1 MARRAHLLRHNRG
14 ARLPDL
20 VIAFDTETDPVQ
32 LEPGLVEARLRFGW
46 MAVTRRHR
54 GDRWTPPRWRRFTT
68 AADFWRYVDL
78 AITAHRTAVLVAH
91 NVGFDFRVVDGF
103 RELPA
108 RGWELR
114 GAVIDD
120 PPTILRWRKGRRGI
134 KVLDTL
140 NYYRTRLKDVGA
152 SLGLAKLDHDLVWG
166 DQEADDAYC
175 RRDVEIVLA
184 ALQGIIR
191 RTAELDLGSFA
202 STFPGL
208 AFTAF
213 RHRHLHVPV
222 LIDDNGPALAL
233 ARRSYVGGRTEAFRL
248 GRIPGRVRVYDFVS
262 MYPAVMATEPVPT
275 VLRGV
280 YRRIP
285 AAEVL
290 ELTAEAG
297 AIADV
302 TLDTDTADY
311 PYLADDRLLFP
322 VGRFRTVLARPE
334 LRHAAERGRVRQVHQ
349 LALYDQA
356 VLFATYVAEWWERRA
371 AALAAGDLAEADFC
385 KRMMNAL
392 YGKFGQ
398 TGRTWETLDEADA
411 GEVRTWVELDLATGQ
426 VRRMRQLAGLV
437 QVLAA
442 EPEARD
448 SHPAIAS
455 TITAAARLRLLAAME
470 AVGRP
475 RVVYVDTDS
484 LFVTSGRPGPS
495 WAALE
500 GRGLGQAKLERTIRA
515 LTIHGLKD
523 YQADGV
529 RKLKGV
535 RAAAVEVE
543 PGVFTQETFEG
554 LKGALARGDVGRQ
567 LIRETRKVLDRT
579 YHKGTFQADG
589 TIRPYRLGGTWG
601 A

>member
-1 MARRAHLLRHNRG
+1 MARLAHLLKHNRG

-20 VIAFDTETDPVQ
+20 LIAFDTETDPIPVV
-32 LEPGLVEARLRFGW
+32 PGTIEARLRFGW

-54 GDRWTPPRWRRFTT
+54 GMSWTPPRWRRFTT
-68 AADFWRYVDL
+68 GDDFWRFVEL
-78 AITAHRTAVLVAH
+78 AITANRTAVLVAH

-103 RELPA
+103 RALPA

-120 PPTILRWRKGRRGI
+120 PPTILRWRKARRGI
-134 KVLDTL
+134 RVLDTL
-140 NYYRTRLKDVGA
+140 NYYRTSLAQVGD
-152 SLGLAKLDHDLVWG
+152 SIGLPKLDHDLRWG
-166 DQEADDAYC
+166 DQERDDAYC
-175 RRDVEIVLA
+175 RRDTEIVLEA
-184 ALQGIIR
+184 MKGIIR

-208 AFTAF
+208 AFNAF
-213 RHRHLHVPV
+213 RHRHLTAPV
-222 LIDDNGPALAL
+222 LIDDNGPALEL

-248 GRIPGRVRVYDFVS
+248 GRVPGHVRVYDFVS
-262 MYPAVMATEPVPT
+262 MYPAVMAAEPVPT

-285 AAEVL
+285 VP
-290 ELTAEAG
+290 ELSSMLAQYG
-297 AIADV
+297 AVADV
-302 TLDTDTADY
+302 TLETDTADY
-311 PYLADDRLLFP
+311 PLLDADRLLFP

-334 LRHAAERGRVRQVHQ
+334 LTHAAERGRIVRVHQ
-349 LALYDQA
+349 VALYDQA
-356 VLFATYVAEWWERRA
+356 VLFASYVAEWWARRA
-371 AALAAGDLAEADFC
+371 AALAAGDAAEADFC

-398 TGRTWETLDEADA
+398 TGRTWDTLDEADP
-411 GEVRTWVELDLATGQ
+411 GEVRTWQEIDLVTGT

-437 QVLAA
+437 QVLAD

-448 SHPAIAS
+448 SHPAIAA
-455 TITAAARLRLLAAME
+455 TITSAARVRLLAAME
-470 AVGRP
+470 AAGRP

-484 LFVTSGRPGPS
+484 LFLTSGRPGPS
-495 WAALE
+495 WTGLE
-500 GRGLGQAKLERTIRA
+500 GRSLGELKLERTIRA

-535 RAAAVEVE
+535 RPRAVEVA
-543 PGVFTQETFEG
+543 PGVFVQETFEG

-579 YHKGTFQADG
+579 YHKGIVRPDG
-589 TIRPYRLGGTWG
+589 RIEPYRLGGPDS